1 MINGISTDFCW
12 LIETKVQLASEFSNP
27 FVSYM
32 SGFSKSTFTKK
43 RRVKRLGSKCPNCVR
58 LACNKL
64 RCKTLRMVLVNHE
77 HKIKFVKDDMSK
89 ELLDDI
95 L

>member
-1 MINGISTDFCW
+1 MSSFGKNT
-12 LIETKVQLASEFSNP
+12 
-27 FVSYM
+27 FV
-32 SGFSKSTFTKK
+32 KN
-43 RRVKRLGSKCPNCVR
+43 RRAKRLGSKCPHFVR
-58 LACNKL
+58 LACNKP